1 MSEVRAVAHELDDL
15 LLEARCV
22 VYSALGTGPAQ
33 DLTRIPREVTR
44 ALVRLDTAI
53 GALLVLV
60 DGDGDE

>member
-15 LLEARCV
+15 LLEVRCV

-33 DLTRIPREVTR
+33 DLTRIARGD
-44 ALVRLDTAI
+44 AGASRLDAAI

-60 DGDGDE
+60 TMERR